1 MKSYFICFSIWLL
14 SESIS
19 GLGLEVKKGQRSPH
33 GLDER
38 RPRGV
43 LRGLESLVV
52 ALQWAWGRP
61 RAGCLHRW
69 VSRAVPFETR
79 PQVNPATPGTL

>member
-19 GLGLEVKKGQRSPH
+19 GLGLEVKKGQRSLH

-43 LRGLESLVV
+43 LGGLEFLEV
-52 ALQWAWGRP
+52 ALQWAWGLP
-61 RAGCLHRW
+61 RAGCLHGW
-69 VSRAVPFETR
+69 VSRALPF
-79 PQVNPATPGTL
+79 

>member
-19 GLGLEVKKGQRSPH
+19 GLGLEVKKGQRNPL

-38 RPRGV
+38 RPRGA
-43 LRGLESLVV
+43 LGGLESLEA
-52 ALQWAWGRP
+52 ALPWAWGLP
-61 RAGCLHRW
+61 RAGCLHGW
-69 VSRAVPFETR
+69 ASRAVPF
-79 PQVNPATPGTL
+79 